1 MVGGV
6 IIGLTRKPDKI
17 HVNVADCPHYP
28 KHGIKAES
36 VEGCPHPD
44 TCCVY
49 TDGKRIDD
57 GGEVDLQVGDSFW
70 WQCGRC
76 YWTPKANRHLPD
88 GESKCGVTY
97 DIALTKIGYSH

>member
-6 IIGLTRKPDKI
+6 VIGITRRDGNA

-28 KHGIKAES
+28 KHGVKSES

-49 TDGKRIDD
+49 TDELKERTGERI
-57 GGEVDLQVGDSFW
+57 EVGIGDSLW
-70 WQCGRC
+70 WQGGCC
-76 YWTPKANRHLPD
+76 YWTPKANRGLPNSR
-88 GESKCGVTY
+88 GGVDY
-97 DIALTKIGYSH
+97 DIALKKIGYSH